1 MNNNLEIGKDE
12 IIKEIEMEK
21 EVERKENDVEVENL
35 CLLEIEDPYIRS
47 LMEKRKRKDRLTAKE
62 KAELKKY
69 NLQKELKE
77 LSTIQKELEAKDQKK
92 IDTNVVKVIKMT
104 REIYKIQELST
115 DKSYFIISGLIAK
128 YEGMSNNEKTE
139 IINKGKEIF
148 ELTTYNNPILRKE
161 VEENG
166 EES

>member
-1 MNNNLEIGKDE
+1 MNNNLEIGADE
-12 IIKEIEMEK
+12 TEKEIGRVKEGEIKENNT
-21 EVERKENDVEVENL
+21 EVEI
-35 CLLEIEDPYIRS
+35 LEIEDPYIRG

-77 LSTIQKELEAKDQKK
+77 LATVQKELEAKDQKK
-92 IDTNVVKVIKMT
+92 IDNNIVKVIKMT

-128 YEGMSNNEKTE
+128 YEEMSNNEKNE
-139 IINKGKEIF
+139 ILNKGKGII
-148 ELTTYNNPILRKE
+148 ELTTYNNPMLRKE
-161 VEENG
+161 VVENG
-166 EES
+166 EKS

>member
-1 MNNNLEIGKDE
+1 MNNNLEIVKDE
-12 IIKEIEMEK
+12 MAKEE
-21 EVERKENDVEVENL
+21 ERKDNAIEVENT

-69 NLQKELKE
+69 NLQRELKE
-77 LSTIQKELEAKDQKK
+77 LATVQKELEAKDQKK
-92 IDTNVVKVIKMT
+92 IDTNIVKVVKMT
-104 REIYKIQELST
+104 REIYKVQDLSAERA
-115 DKSYFIISGLIAK
+115 YFIIAGLIAK
-128 YEGMSNNEKTE
+128 YEEMSNKEKNE
-139 IINKGKEIF
+139 ILSKGKEII

-161 VEENG
+161 VVENG

>member
-1 MNNNLEIGKDE
+1 MNNNLGIDKDE
-12 IIKEIEMEK
+12 MEI
-21 EVERKENDVEVENL
+21 RENDVEVENL

-69 NLQKELKE
+69 TLQKELKE
-77 LSTIQKELEAKDQKK
+77 LATVQKELEAKDQKK
-92 IDTNVVKVIKMT
+92 IDTNIVKVVKMA

-115 DKSYFIISGLIAK
+115 ETSYFIISGLIAK
-128 YEGMSNNEKTE
+128 YEGMSNIEKNEIK
-139 IINKGKEIF
+139 NKGKGII
-148 ELTTYNNPILRKE
+148 ELTTYNNPILRKG
-161 VEENG
+161 VTENG